1 MFLWLSAMPWAMW
14 SEVHWMV
21 VPITAAVSYLL
32 LGIGELHEHTSSY
45 AVLHVVTATGC
56 CVAVRLRAEVQGMVV
71 AITAAVSYL
80 LLGIGDLYQ
89 GTCS

>member
-32 LGIGELHEHTSSY
+32 LGIGERRQQNSVIISDVCVSVCLLHQVM
-45 AVLHVVTATGC
+45 AAAC
-56 CVAVRLRAEVQGMVV
+56 RCVPSDVM
-71 AITAAVSYL
+71 
-80 LLGIGDLYQ
+80 
-89 GTCS
+89 